1 MSESMSPEEAVKLV
15 AEKWKRVISDKGAVL
30 VLVESGVDLSS
41 EQRKLGKFLKSIGY
55 NGSYGVRKLYGDLR
69 EE

>member
-41 EQRKLGKFLKSIGY
+41 EQRKLGRFLKGIGY
-55 NGSYGVRKLYGDLR
+55 NGSYGVRKTYGN
-69 EE
+69 EM